1 MIAWTGYE
9 MYREGYL
16 SDFEMTQIGKW
27 PINEL
32 MGDAAGWVIR

>member
-16 SDFEMTQIGKW
+16 SDFEMTPRGKW

-32 MGDAAGWVIR
+32 MDDDARWIRR